1 MQSPRP
7 ATAGG
12 DSSSESE
19 DASQLDARTSS
30 PTVPSTVPRTFR
42 TDSSG
47 FEPGWSVSSSD
58 TRKSTSA
65 LEQAESPLEK
75 GSLTELFEDP
85 DPYSAQR
92 KGDKGKSDVAAG
104 LDGGDRSD
112 KNEPK
117 TVEVPP
123 PTDSLPVPSDSV
135 VPAQDSLSLE

>member
-1 MQSPRP
+1 MQSPRS

-42 TDSSG
+42 TNSSG
-47 FEPGWSVSSSD
+47 IEPGWSVSSSN

-75 GSLTELFEDP
+75 GSLTDLFEDP

-92 KGDKGKSDVAAG
+92 KGEKENSDVAG
-104 LDGGDRSD
+104 LVGDDRSKKD
-112 KNEPK
+112 EPK
-117 TVEVPP
+117 QIKVPS

-135 VPAQDSLSLE
+135 VPAQDSLPLY